1 MMYFKEMHTIVVK
14 KTIKKSSKTMVNPKF
29 SRVDTSSW
37 DRGQLKL
44 RRGLQ
49 RASDVLVTYYSR

>member
-1 MMYFKEMHTIVVK
+1 MMYFKEMHTNVVK
-14 KTIKKSSKTMVNPKF
+14 KLLKKSKTMINPKF

-49 RASDVLVTYYSR
+49 RASDVLVTFYSR